1 METICECVPCHF
13 CGKKYTSASS
23 VTHHLELGSC
33 RCAKGVNHTS
43 ILHAIQQRDPHHII
57 TDKQIEW
64 YKEDVSKYL
73 ATDLAYNGF
82 FWECYLCHAEF
93 GTKGALNAHINSPA
107 HSQRISAHENLLAT
121 PKCTNMIDP
130 ADIYAILLLAEQPSH
145 QASAAS
151 TDTLLHCSITLALIG
166 LREEIQRLRQEN
178 EQLHKENQQLRQE
191 NKQLDYSLDLLCSRM
206 PSGNPVPPEEHS

>member
-1 METICECVPCHF
+1 MLIYECENCSHHFNTQCACEQHMNNTDHWLPEFECETCSHPFKTQRACEQHMDALGHQEPKVPCDHLNSRIHRGASVPCHF

-107 HSQRISAHENLLAT
+107 HSQRMYHC
-121 PKCTNMIDP
+121 PKCRKKFKSL
-130 ADIYAILLLAEQPSH
+130 AGLL
-145 QASAAS
+145 
-151 TDTLLHCSITLALIG
+151 
-166 LREEIQRLRQEN
+166 
-178 EQLHKENQQLRQE
+178 
-191 NKQLDYSLDLLCSRM
+191 KQLC
-206 PSGNPVPPEEHS
+206 P